1 MSAEQ
6 LQLQASRTE
15 QRKQRLLEVER
26 ELAAEEAEAL
36 KLTEVRCPKLFLVPC
51 FHLLQLQEQRQL
63 LLQPFKA
70 VKAEFADLDGLCW
83 TQTALRKFQVN
94 TLYFERR

>member
-6 LQLQASRTE
+6 LQASRAE

-36 KLTEVRCPKLFLVPC
+36 KMTEVV
-51 FHLLQLQEQRQL
+51 
-63 LLQPFKA
+63 
-70 VKAEFADLDGLCW
+70 
-83 TQTALRKFQVN
+83 
-94 TLYFERR
+94 TLKYS

>member
-36 KLTEVRCPKLFLVPC
+36 KMTEVRYPKLFLVPC
-51 FHLLQLQEQRQL
+51 FHWLQRAGAT
-63 LLQPFKA
+63 A
-70 VKAEFADLDGLCW
+70 V
-83 TQTALRKFQVN
+83 ALAAIQGGQS
-94 TLYFERR
+94 